1 MHEIFQILTVAAVK
15 FWKILIARKYL
26 LHFAQTNYIT
36 MGILKYVIAGIIYV
50 TFLSLSYGQNS
61 DKLIIVID
69 PGHGGIDIGAVGV
82 NGVLEKDIVL
92 SVAKKID
99 SLNTH
104 LYNDQFEIFLT
115 RYRDKLISLGD
126 RTELAKRLNADIFIS
141 VHCNQAVNKKAIGIE
156 VYVNEKQKCYSK
168 SSFILA
174 NVLQRELNYK
184 IGFKSRGVKTANFQ
198 VLRET
203 TGSYTAVLLELGFL
217 SSADE
222 AEHLTNEEKHNGI
235 ALAMLESIIKN
246 R

>member
-1 MHEIFQILTVAAVK
+1 MDDSYREEVIVAFCVTNNTNMGFLK
-15 FWKILIARKYL
+15 F
-26 LHFAQTNYIT
+26 
-36 MGILKYVIAGIIYV
+36 VIAGIIFG
-50 TFLSLSYGQNS
+50 TFLLHTYGQNS

-69 PGHGGIDIGAVGV
+69 PGHGGIDSGAVGI

-92 SVAKKID
+92 SIAKKID

-115 RYRDKLISLGD
+115 RYRDTLISLGN

-141 VHCNQAVNKKAIGIE
+141 VHCNQAINKKAIGIE
-156 VYVNEKQKCYSK
+156 VYVDEEQKRYSK
-168 SSFILA
+168 SSFRLA
-174 NVLQRELNYK
+174 NVIQRELNYK

-222 AEHLTNEEKHNGI
+222 TEHLTNEEKHNGI